1 MRTTNK
7 TIEIQKEQV
16 IAAMRDLIE
25 VKRDG
30 SDTYRIGR
38 EINDK
43 RVKADRISTSTV
55 YRRLQALQREG
66 RVKRVGNR
74 FYPYFGWSL
83 QE

>member
-1 MRTTNK
+1 MK
-7 TIEIQKEQV
+7 TKSQKVAIEKEQV

-43 RVKADRISTSTV
+43 RVKAERISTSTV
-55 YRRLQALQREG
+55 YRRLQALQRDG